1 MLKKIMG
8 FIMAACMVMFFFSA
22 CELGESHEL
31 DGDWTITTT
40 WIAGPDHF
48 GDGTFSLHF
57 DLKFMT
63 LEAYIGHGTL
73 GGVDFDFYAYY
84 DTASGDLLLDVYLA
98 GEDPDTSDNDIL
110 FDGNYTSGNPVVGT
124 YEGGAFGVYDGDT
137 GNFTADKL

>member
-22 CELGESHEL
+22 CELGESHDLE
-31 DGDWTITTT
+31 GDWIMTTD
-40 WIAGPDHF
+40 PHDY
-48 GDGTFSLHF
+48 DGTFSLHF

-63 LEAYIGHGTL
+63 LEAYTGHGTL
-73 GGVDFDFYAYY
+73 GGIDFDFYVTY
-84 DTASGDLLLDVYLA
+84 DTASGGLLLDVYTA

-110 FDGNYTSGNPVVGT
+110 FDGNYTSGNPVTGT